1 MAESARE
8 TRALDQ
14 RGPARWGRGRDRGW
28 MHKGRGRQE
37 MPNKEGGRWRTGR
50 EETNPKIASY
60 PGGTHFAR
68 VPRGVGLKNGFPA
81 EERRSDIES
90 EHV

>member
-1 MAESARE
+1 
-8 TRALDQ
+8 
-14 RGPARWGRGRDRGW
+14 
-28 MHKGRGRQE
+28 

-50 EETNPKIASY
+50 EETNPKIASH
-60 PGGTHFAR
+60 PGGTHLAR
-68 VPRGVGLKNGFPA
+68 VPRGAGLKSGFPA